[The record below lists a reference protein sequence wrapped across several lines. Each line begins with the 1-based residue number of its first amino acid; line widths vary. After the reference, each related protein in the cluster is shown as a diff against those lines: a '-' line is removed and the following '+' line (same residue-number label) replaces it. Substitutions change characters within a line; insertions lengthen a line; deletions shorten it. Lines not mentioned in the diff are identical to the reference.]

1 MNLLDAVQLAVS
13 TLKSRIA
20 KTLLTIL
27 GLAVGIGAVL
37 TVLEL
42 GSAGEIRVEAEIAKL
57 GVDKVWIRPVG
68 SKHTLQA
75 IDSAILYE
83 ATHAPACAGA
93 YTMAG
98 VQMDGQQLLAQIAG
112 YDTSMDNVHQ
122 PKLLD
127 GRSFTRD
134 EFQQGSLVC
143 LIDSGLEEAFGENV
157 VGQWLTIANRRF
169 RIIGVIKSLTP
180 QAMAAGNG
188 MVILPLNTF
197 LATFD
202 DSIAEITLLVQT
214 GQDTSE
220 VAHDALAALPKD
232 GYRADTLKDE
242 INAAREIVRIF
253 VVVLL
258 CVAVVC
264 MLTGAIGVM
273 NVLLISVKERCH
285 EIGLMKALG
294 STNIQLGFLFMLE
307 AVAYATIGGMFGCT
321 LAILML
327 KFFSVWIGFNAM
339 LTLNNL
345 LPVMLSTVFLGVF
358 TGVAPALS
366 AARLPPV
373 VALNCE

>member
-1 MNLLDAVQLAVS
+1 MKLLDAVHLAVS
-13 TLKSRIA
+13 SLKSRIS

-27 GLAVGIGAVL
+27 GLAVGVGAVL

-57 GVDKVWIRPVG
+57 GVDKVWVRPSD

-75 IDSAILYE
+75 ADSALLHD
-83 ATHAPACAGA
+83 ATQAPACAGA
-93 YTMAG
+93 YSMTFL
-98 VQMDGQQLLAQIAG
+98 QMDGQQWIAQIAG
-112 YDTSMDNVHQ
+112 YDESMEHVHQ

-127 GRSFTRD
+127 GRSFID
-134 EFQQGSLVC
+134 EEFQQGSPVC
-143 LIDSGLEEAFGENV
+143 LIDAGLEEALGENT
-157 VGQWLTIANRRF
+157 VGKWLTIANRRF
-169 RIIGVIKSLTP
+169 RIIGVIKSLSP

-188 MVILPLNTF
+188 MVIFPLNTF
-197 LATFD
+197 LTTFD
-202 DSIAEITLLVQT
+202 DGIAEITLLVPT
-214 GQDTSE
+214 GQDTE
-220 VAHDALAALPKD
+220 EIACHALEALSTD

-253 VVVLL
+253 ITVLL
-258 CVAVVC
+258 CVAMVC

-294 STNIQLGFLFMLE
+294 STNNQLGLLFMLE
-307 AVAYATIGGMFGCT
+307 AVAYAAIGGVFGCI
-321 LAILML
+321 LSVLML
-327 KFFSVWIGFNAM
+327 QLFSVWIGFDAS
-339 LTLNNL
+339 LTLENV
-345 LPVMLSTVFLGVF
+345 LPVMSSTVFLGVF